1 MAVRLFEIDKENN
14 EVMLDKEFIHIV
26 PEFKNIL
33 VKDKGSPGDND
44 GRKKLM
50 AKKKFFY
57 IYLMEDY
64 NSILENYEP
73 YEKRIQAMEM
83 LQLTEKDID
92 ADVLAALD
100 KYRELQSNATKSL
113 KLLRAVK
120 VSITQLEEYYE
131 KIDFTDVD
139 KKGELLHN
147 PNSFLQ
153 GLQRLPDVLEAMA
166 KLEYLVRKE
175 LQDGEGVR
183 GNTVKGLNEDPA

>member
-14 EVMLDKEFIHIV
+14 EIMLDKEFIHMV
-26 PEFKNIL
+26 PEFKTIL
-33 VKDKGSPGDND
+33 VKDKGSPGDAD

-64 NSILENYEP
+64 ASIFENYEE
-73 YEKRIQAMEM
+73 YEKRSQAMSM
-83 LQLTEKDID
+83 LELTEKDID

-100 KYRELQSNATKSL
+100 KYRELQANATKSL

-120 VSITQLEEYYE
+120 KSITQLEKYYE
-131 KIDFTDVD
+131 EIDFSDTD
-139 KKGELLHN
+139 KKGELVHN
-147 PNSFLQ
+147 PNTFLQ

-166 KLEYLVRKE
+166 KLEYLVKKE
-175 LQDGEGVR
+175 LQDGDGVR
-183 GNTVKGLNEDPA
+183 GNTLKGLNEDPT

>member
-1 MAVRLFEIDKENN
+1 MAVRLFEIDKEHN

-26 PEFKNIL
+26 PEFKTIL
-33 VKDKGSPGDND
+33 VKDKGSQGDND